1 VIECLLRVLPGRRHP
16 DFVQRCFRFRLLALG
31 QLVQDVG
38 RFVHPAALRPRR
50 AAHLRQGFPEPQRAI
65 AHRHMGID
73 LQAARLEPQQ
83 QFPPGSLALP
93 VAVG

>member
-1 VIECLLRVLPGRRHP
+1 
-16 DFVQRCFRFRLLALG
+16 
-31 QLVQDVG
+31 
-38 RFVHPAALRPRR
+38 
-50 AAHLRQGFPEPQRAI
+50 
-65 AHRHMGID
+65 MGID